1 MIKLNQAKIV
11 FDPRGIAGLHSINLE
26 ISKGSIFALMGP
38 NGSGKTTILNVLSQ
52 KIPLDSGTLEVQGKI
67 HFFERK
73 NPESDLNVQRFL
85 MESVRDQEIET
96 DKKLQLSRDMAD
108 IFEFTFQLRQSIG
121 QLSQGQLQKVLMA
134 AELINQPDILFLDE
148 PFIHLDP
155 MSRKDI
161 LDSLFT
167 YLRQREVTVLWIT
180 HERDEALRFADKVGL
195 IQHGKLEQVS
205 SPVEILQSPRNLFVA
220 QYFGHQNF
228 VKISGANGIWSTPWG
243 EVKSKLK
250 DQEGYLVVPPT
261 AWKVDPHSRLEGVIL
276 RQYPQYFACE
286 FEIEISDKRFKVTLP
301 LNTYSNWKVG
311 QTMKISPDLR
321 HCFVIPL

>member
-1 MIKLNQAKIV
+1 MIKLNKATKV
-11 FDPRGIAGLHSINLE
+11 FDSRGIAGLHAIDLE
-26 ISKGSIFALMGP
+26 IHKGSIFALMGP
-38 NGSGKTTILNVLSQ
+38 NGSGKTTLLNVLSK
-52 KIPLDSGTLEVQGKI
+52 KISLDSGSLNVQGKI
-67 HFFERK
+67 YFFEKK
-73 NPESDLNVQRFL
+73 NPEPELNVQRFL
-85 MESVRDQEIET
+85 MESVQDQEIAT

-108 IFEFTFQLRQSIG
+108 IFEFTFQLRQTIG

-180 HERDEALRFADKVGL
+180 HERDEALRFADQVGL
-195 IQHGKLEQVS
+195 LQHGKLEQVS
-205 SPVEILQSPRNLFVA
+205 TPVKILQAPRNLFVA

-228 VKISGANGIWSTPWG
+228 IKISGNNGQWVTPWG
-243 EVKSKLK
+243 EFKSELN

-261 AWKVDPHSRLEGVIL
+261 AWKVDPDSSLEGVIL
-276 RQYPQYFACE
+276 HHYPQYFEC
-286 FEIEISDKRFKVTLP
+286 EIELEVSEKRFKVSLP
-301 LNTYSNWKVG
+301 LKTYKNWEDG
-311 QTMKISPDLR
+311 QKLRISADLSQ
-321 HCFVIPL
+321 CFVISL